1 MELQKA
7 RGEVEIRQLLQQIQ
21 EQEELL
27 TEKQAQVEKLE
38 GELET
43 KTKTIV
49 DINFE
54 KSQLERDVIQYRTKL
69 ENAVKDK
76 AATEQELK
84 CTKLLFEQS
93 EATWSLTQKKLEEKI
108 TNVEEVDFGAEAEL
122 HNVQS
127 KNKDLH
133 RMRFDSQTESDAQLE
148 SSEERVDKVL
158 QQKLEELVQVQKKA
172 EMAEEKAQSYK
183 KLLDDSNNK
192 VKKLQMDMESER
204 SHTRQ
209 KSEELQQETLNLKK
223 SIINLQE
230 EIRSLQRAK
239 SSFEQ
244 SSCFQSTEIEGLK
257 EQLKITQG
265 ELQKKS
271 SVEQENTYKINNLEE
286 EVASREAV
294 IDQLNLKCNELTRMN
309 VSSGSDIRGL
319 QIQTESLE
327 KVRLL
332 SDQKIKSLKREVE
345 SWRQQLQTSKEESL
359 VIMKSEQALQLK
371 CKNLEAELQ
380 KSEMDASQLQ
390 RKINELKQNSLEMEQ
405 NLKNT
410 KAKLD
415 QVLMETESK
424 DQQIQIYKS
433 QVEGTK
439 SQIRI
444 IEEELNKKSQTTYE
458 LQMKLQEFS
467 DEAKKM
473 TDVQQKTK
481 SLSGKIANYEEE
493 ITTLKSELKSLFA
506 EKSLVNQKVHMQKA
520 EIDSLNE
527 MLKKKNAE
535 LQTESGVNQNHIS
548 KIKALE
554 DELFKHKHSFKGT
567 TVSSE
572 KVIENLKQDINTLQN
587 DKTAAEKKLE
597 SLNVRIFELSS
608 SLQKANDELAQEAKE
623 RKLKES
629 KIVVLETELQ
639 KNNLTIKDMTSSSDK
654 SRSNLQHENT
664 ILKREKSETL
674 GKNVSLGTEV
684 RMLKDKL
691 QRAQRDAEQK
701 QKENSALQSR
711 SKQMEEQLDN
721 CKKMLEE
728 LKRKLELQ
736 KEGYEKQLSLMQ
748 SEIEKKVILLRSEI
762 TEDSRPSGG
771 AELTGALNKYLK
783 QDVKLIQT
791 VHQTTVGSRQQMD
804 RELQMKTERLQ
815 QERTTLVQ
823 ELSNAK
829 TEIVQLEGEK
839 VKLVSKISS
848 LQSLCSQQS
857 VEKTKFEK
865 LLTDSERKLTLKENE
880 ARSLR
885 EQIELYIREVRSL
898 QETLSTVAVDTM
910 KISHQSVMN
919 SKADLMKADPTTSF
933 IKGAKY
939 GKEDETLKTKEVWKL
954 LALL

>member
-7 RGEVEIRQLLQQIQ
+7 RGEAEIRRLQQQIH
-21 EQEELL
+21 EQEVLL
-27 TEKQAQVEKLE
+27 TEKQAQVQKLE

-43 KTKTIV
+43 QRKTIG
-49 DINFE
+49 DINLK
-54 KSQLERDVIQYRTKL
+54 KSQLEHDVIQYRTKL
-69 ENAVKDK
+69 ENAIKDK

-93 EATWSLTQKKLEEKI
+93 EATWSLAQKKLEEKI
-108 TNVEEVDFGAEAEL
+108 TNVEEVECDAEAEL
-122 HNVQS
+122 HSQVQS
-127 KNKDLH
+127 KNLQ

-148 SSEERVDKVL
+148 SSADRVDKVL

-192 VKKLQMDMESER
+192 LKKLQMDMESER
-204 SHTRQ
+204 THMR
-209 KSEELQQETLNLKK
+209 KNSEELQQETLNLKK

-244 SSCFQSTEIEGLK
+244 SSFFQSTEIEGLK

-271 SVEQENTYKINNLEE
+271 SIEQENTYKINNLEE

-294 IDQLNLKCNELTRMN
+294 IDQLNLKCSELTRMN

-345 SWRQQLQTSKEESL
+345 SWKQQLQTSKEESVAIL
-359 VIMKSEQALQLK
+359 KSEQALQLK

-380 KSEMDASQLQ
+380 GSEIDASQLQ
-390 RKINELKQNSLEMEQ
+390 RKVNELKQSSLELEQ

-424 DQQIQIYKS
+424 DQQIKIYKS
-433 QVEGTK
+433 QVEGAK

-444 IEEELNKKSQTTYE
+444 VEEELNKKAQTTYE

-467 DEAKKM
+467 EEAKKM
-473 TDVQQKTK
+473 TDVQQKSKT
-481 SLSGKIANYEEE
+481 LSSKIAGYEEE
-493 ITTLKSELKSLFA
+493 IATLKSELKSLLA
-506 EKSLVNQKVHMQKA
+506 EKSLVCQKVHVQKA
-520 EIDSLNE
+520 EIDRLNE
-527 MLKKKNAE
+527 MLQKKNAE
-535 LQTESGVNQNHIS
+535 LQKESGVNQNHIG

-554 DELFKHKHSFKGT
+554 EELFSHKHSFKGIAS
-567 TVSSE
+567 SSE
-572 KVIENLKQDINTLQN
+572 KMIENLKQDVNTLQN

-597 SLNVRIFELSS
+597 SLNVRLLELSS
-608 SLQKANDELAQEAKE
+608 SLHKANDELAQETKE

-629 KIVVLETELQ
+629 KIAALETEIQ
-639 KNNLTIKDMTSSSDK
+639 KNSLTIKEMTSSSDR

-674 GKNVSLGTEV
+674 EKTISLGTEV

-691 QRAQRDAEQK
+691 QRAQTDAERK
-701 QKENSALQSR
+701 QNENAALQLRSR
-711 SKQMEEQLDN
+711 QMEEQLDN

-736 KEGYEKQLSLMQ
+736 KEGYEKQLSLVQ
-748 SEIEKKVILLRSEI
+748 SEIEKKVILLQSGI
-762 TEDSRPSGG
+762 TKDGLP
-771 AELTGALNKYLK
+771 ELTGTLNKYLK

-791 VHQTTVGSRQQMD
+791 MHHTTVESRQQMD
-804 RELQMKTERLQ
+804 RELQIKTEPQ
-815 QERTTLVQ
+815 QERTKLVQ
-823 ELSNAK
+823 ELSKAK
-829 TEIVQLEGEK
+829 TEIVHLEEEK

-848 LQSLCSQQS
+848 LQSLCDQQS
-857 VEKTKFEK
+857 VEKAKFEK
-865 LLTDSERKLTLKENE
+865 LLADSERKLTLKESE

-885 EQIELYIREVRSL
+885 EQTEMYVREVKSL
-898 QETLSTVAVDTM
+898 QETLSAVRVDTV
-910 KISHQSVMN
+910 KTSHQSVTN
-919 SKADLMKADPTTSF
+919 SKADLLKADPMTSF
-933 IKGAKY
+933 IKGVKY
-939 GKEDETLKTKEVWKL
+939 SKEEETLKTKEVWKL